1 MPDNITQNTDK
12 ELYQLIQKGNEK
24 AFDIFF
30 LRHYPS
36 LCSYAKQ
43 FVELEDGQEIAQE
56 VMIWFWENRNGPIW
70 EFSPKSYLFK
80 AVKNRCL
87 TLINRNELKQRIF
100 NTLHESLQH
109 LYEDP
114 NFYELEELTK
124 RIQIAL
130 EALPKSY
137 REAFEMNRF
146 QKMTYK
152 EIALQL
158 DVSSKTV
165 DYRIQQALK
174 QLRIDLKDY
183 LPILIFLA

>member
-1 MPDNITQNTDK
+1 MPDYTSQNTD
-12 ELYQLIQKGNEK
+12 EQLYNLIQKGNEK
-24 AFDIFF
+24 AFEVFF
-30 LRHYPS
+30 LRHYPA
-36 LCSYAKQ
+36 LCAYASQ

-56 VMIWFWENRNGPIW
+56 VMIWFWENHDAPIW
-70 EFSPKSYLFK
+70 ESSPKSYLFK

-100 NTLHESLQH
+100 NTLHESLQY
-109 LYEDP
+109 LYENPD
-114 NFYELEELTK
+114 FYEVEELTK
-124 RIQIAL
+124 RIENAIL
-130 EALPKSY
+130 ALPESY

-152 EIALQL
+152 EIGLRL
-158 DVSSKTV
+158 NVSAKTV

-183 LPILIFLA
+183 LPLFFLLA